1 MTKFFLITFLL
12 ISFSFAGYSQIYV
25 TKGGIARFSTSAETF
40 GIDSQFEGVGPGL
53 NGTINLNDST
63 FRFTFELKKLKTG
76 IKLRDTHMHEDYLET
91 DYYPLATYNG
101 KIKSNGRSGA
111 VIATGAFTI
120 HGVTQTVTATGFIS
134 DTRLKARWLIK
145 LTDYGI
151 EVPEK
156 FIINKVK
163 DTLSMSVDVEIKE
176 KK

>member
-1 MTKFFLITFLL
+1 MIKTVLLPFLL
-12 ISFSFAGYSQIYV
+12 LSFSLNGFSQIYGV
-25 TKGGIARFSTSAETF
+25 KDGIARFSTSAETF

-91 DYYPLATYNG
+91 DYYPLATFNG
-101 KIKSNGRSGA
+101 KIKSNGRPGA
-111 VIATGAFTI
+111 VIAIGAFTI

-134 DTRLKARWLIK
+134 ETRLKARWLIK

-156 FIINKVK
+156 FIINRVK
-163 DTLSMSVDVEIKE
+163 DTLSMSVDVEIRE

>member
-1 MTKFFLITFLL
+1 MTRILFAL
-12 ISFSFAGYSQIYV
+12 SFIFCSFGSFAQIYV
-25 TKGGIARFSTSAETF
+25 VKNGIAKFSTSAETF

-53 NGTINLNDST
+53 NGTLNLNDST
-63 FRFTFELKKLKTG
+63 FRFTFELNKLKTG

-101 KIKSNGRSGA
+101 KIKSNGRPGA

-163 DTLSMSVDVEIKE
+163 DTLSMSLDIEIKE